1 MMSGFDLML
10 KWETEGLTDHDDAVE
25 LALWLVDNGLVNSA
39 GRYGRFV
46 ADVLG
51 GDDE

>member
-1 MMSGFDLML
+1 MSGFDLML
-10 KWETEGLTDHDDAVE
+10 KWETEGLDTEEEALE
-25 LALWLVDNGLVNSA
+25 LTHWLVGTGLVSSA

>member
-1 MMSGFDLML
+1 MNGFDLML
-10 KWETEGLTDHDDAVE
+10 KWETEGLDSQEEAVE
-25 LALWLVDNGLVNSA
+25 LAHWLVGTGLVRSA

>member
-10 KWETEGLTDHDDAVE
+10 KWETDGLDTQEETVE
-25 LALWLVDNGLVNSA
+25 LAHWLVGTGMVHSA

-46 ADVLG
+46 NTVLG